1 LSTNSTPPQPDEVH
15 AGDLPPAAVDSD
27 DVPTELDSDDDAD
40 IAYDKAQPKRRRSLK
55 ALAAALRLRL

>member
-1 LSTNSTPPQPDEVH
+1 LSSNSTPPHPDELH

-27 DVPTELDSDDDAD
+27 DVPTELDSDDDAE
-40 IAYDKAQPKRRRSLK
+40 IAHDK